1 MTDES
6 LQDLMTI
13 VKTPDLITPTQKY
26 HKEEPIYTRE
36 NGMLKPQANAVA
48 SFSADFLNYWKKISS
63 LPDSGWQRW
72 FHSHD
77 LEIILRS
84 DALDQCKNRND
95 LFLRNT
101 SLANQFPRLSCE
113 NSYGSK
119 IFINIVS
126 QNI

>member
-1 MTDES
+1 
-6 LQDLMTI
+6 MTI

-36 NGMLKPQANAVA
+36 NGMLKPQANAAA
-48 SFSADFLNYWKKISS
+48 SFSSDFLNYWKKISS

-119 IFINIVS
+119 IFIKLVS
-126 QNI
+126 Q